1 MNTKL
6 ILNQLLKI
14 AFLLFIVQTC
24 VYSSQKDIQL
34 LNIKNKIINSLDSD
48 DENQVKKSI
57 QIMEKLIDKKS
68 TPQRESYLGALKAK
82 MATFSFFPWSK
93 ISYANKGSK
102 LLDKA
107 VKRDPNNI
115 DIRLMRIFTYV
126 NFPSILKKDIILQ
139 NDIRWLL
146 KTLKRKKVPK
156 SAKDSTYKALA
167 MFFARQKDN
176 VRYKKY
182 FMKIKNKKN
191 IQDVIKYKNK

>member
-6 ILNQLLKI
+6 ILKQLLKI
-14 AFLLFIVQTC
+14 SFLLLIVQTC

-34 LNIKNKIINSLDSD
+34 LSIKNKIINSLDSD

-57 QIMEKLIDKKS
+57 QIMKKLIDKKS
-68 TPQRESYLGALKAK
+68 TPQRESYLGALRAK

-107 VKRDPNNI
+107 VKKDPNDI

-146 KTLKRKKVPK
+146 KTLKRNKVPK